1 MTIVATEPAL
11 EVVDLTAHY
20 GGIQALRGIS
30 VKLLPGKVTA
40 VIGANGAGKSTLIN
54 CISGLVRSRQG
65 EIRVH
70 GRRIDTLS
78 AHAIAR
84 RRVLQVPEGRRVFA
98 PLTVED
104 NLLVGSR
111 AAKLNRRA
119 EQDQL
124 RYVYGVFPKLS
135 QRRSQESASLS
146 GGEQQMLAVG
156 RALMGVPDIL
166 LLDEPSLG
174 LAPVIVDQVYDALG
188 TLRDEGLTMLL
199 VEQNAARAVAFSDY
213 CYILQRGS
221 IVWRGASESVHDI
234 SGLLDLYL

>member
-1 MTIVATEPAL
+1 MTTVATEPAL
-11 EVVDLTAHY
+11 EVVELTAHY
-20 GGIQALRGIS
+20 GGIQALAGVSI
-30 VKLLPGKVTA
+30 KLMPGKVTA

-54 CISGLVRSRQG
+54 CVSGLLRSRQG
-65 EIRVH
+65 EILVR
-70 GRRIDTLS
+70 GRRIDNLS

-84 RRVLQVPEGRRVFA
+84 RQVLQVPEGRRVFET
-98 PLTVED
+98 LTVED

-135 QRRSQESASLS
+135 QRRNQASASLS

-174 LAPVIVDQVYDALG
+174 LAPVIVDQVYEALG

-221 IVWRGASESVHDI
+221 IAWSGASNSVHET
-234 SGLLDLYL
+234 SELLDLYL